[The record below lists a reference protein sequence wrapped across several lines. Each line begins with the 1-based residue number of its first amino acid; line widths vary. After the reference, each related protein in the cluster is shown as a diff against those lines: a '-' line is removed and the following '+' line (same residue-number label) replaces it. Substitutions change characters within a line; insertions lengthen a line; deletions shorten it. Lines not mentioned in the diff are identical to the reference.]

1 MHLDTTGQEA
11 SSRMESRNI
20 AMNLTMEM
28 STCLITL
35 FASGALWQGL
45 LLHCGLSMTQVG
57 TLGAVASIAQA
68 LAMVLDLWLADR
80 FRRPLVVMTV
90 AVIPCIVFFAVIAAM
105 CFMGESVF
113 SFPVVL
119 VSVFVYFAFYG
130 FRSVLL
136 YKVPYLIF
144 RMERYGPLLAV
155 GGFAS
160 NLLSMVAG
168 LGINVLLERRE
179 YLSTMAV
186 LYVVCTVLAAV
197 VALST
202 LLMRPLYVPR
212 ETVRVPLKEV
222 LADDSIRFLSGANFM
237 RGISWGII
245 ASITLIA
252 AGVFQKDAAALS
264 VMVTLTMVGT
274 TIGHLLF
281 GAVSRPAWLSRVLM
295 AAGIL
300 LAVTG
305 PLAVVMGKWV
315 LFLVLF
321 VPLQIAYIVVGDAI
335 PVILAQTTSYQI
347 IGGCTAVRLIV
358 SMVGMALSSWLTGF
372 LMEVWGGRG
381 AAVVLM
387 LIAGLSQVYCGVT
400 YYRHEKRAKSKQL
413 DV

>member
-1 MHLDTTGQEA
+1 MNLNTNGQEP
-11 SSRMESRNI
+11 SVRVETRNI

-35 FASGALWQGL
+35 FVSGALWQGL
-45 LLHCGLSMTQVG
+45 LLHCGLSMAQVG
-57 TLGAVASIAQA
+57 TLGAVASVAQA

-80 FRRPLVVMTV
+80 LRRPLVAMTV
-90 AVIPCIVFFAVIAAM
+90 ATVPCVLFFVAVAAM
-105 CFMGESVF
+105 CFAGEKAF
-113 SFPVVL
+113 SFPAVFLSVL
-119 VSVFVYFAFYG
+119 IYFTFYG
-130 FRSVLL
+130 FRSVLV

-155 GGFAS
+155 SGFAS
-160 NLLSMVAG
+160 NLLSTVAG
-168 LGINVLLERRE
+168 LGINVLLERHE

-186 LYVVCTVLAAV
+186 LYVACTVLAAV

-202 LLMRPLYVPR
+202 LLMRPLYEPR
-212 ETVRVPLKEV
+212 EVVRVPLKEV
-222 LADDSIRFLSGANFM
+222 LADDGIRSLSVANFM

-245 ASITLIA
+245 AGITLVA

-281 GAVSRPAWLSRVLM
+281 GLVSRPAWLSRVLLT
-295 AAGIL
+295 ASVL
-300 LAVTG
+300 LAVIG
-305 PLAVVMGKWV
+305 PVAVLSGNWV

-321 VPLQIAYIVVGDAI
+321 VALQIAYIVVGDAI
-335 PVILAQTTSYQI
+335 PVMLAQTTPYHI

-358 SMVGMALSSWLTGF
+358 SMVGMALSSWLTGY

-381 AAVVLM
+381 AGTVL
-387 LIAGLSQVYCGVT
+387 LLTAGATQVYCAVA
-400 YYRHEKRAKSKQL
+400 YHRYQSKAKALRKEK
-413 DV
+413 